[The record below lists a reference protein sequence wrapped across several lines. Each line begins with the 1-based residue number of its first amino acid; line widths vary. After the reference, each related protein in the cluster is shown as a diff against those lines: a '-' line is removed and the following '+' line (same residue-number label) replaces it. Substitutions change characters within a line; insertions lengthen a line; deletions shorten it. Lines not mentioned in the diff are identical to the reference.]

1 MVAGRR
7 GLSLAETLIG
17 MFLLAGGGF
26 ACVTLMLRASR
37 IQTQTMV
44 ALEGAR
50 LAEQCQ
56 QQVRV
61 WGQDPAR
68 FLTGTLYNDLNL
80 ADPAWN
86 GYTVR
91 IRMATTSQAVLSPNT
106 GMESGFAGSRRLLPQ
121 TQRNFTVEVRWGTN
135 AQQAVVLA
143 SSLGAPVRPVR
154 AVRPVQFTQLSGSA
168 SMLAEAVSSF
178 RVALFDN
185 LNQEIPGVTFH
196 WQVLPEFV
204 PSSTAGL
211 GSLDQS
217 LDRSGH
223 QVYFIHHYYA
233 GDPALP
239 NVSGWCRLRAQCRYG
254 GKVYVY
260 DTDPILLQ

>member
-1 MVAGRR
+1 MNRR

-17 MFLLAGGGF
+17 MFLLACGGF

-37 IQTQTMV
+37 IQTQTLV

-56 QQVRV
+56 ERVRA
-61 WGQDPAR
+61 WARDPVN
-68 FLTGTLYNDLNL
+68 FLSGTLYNDLTL
-80 ADPAWN
+80 SDAGGSD
-86 GYTVR
+86 YTVR
-91 IRMATTSQAVLSPNT
+91 IRMSGGPQAVLSPNT
-106 GMESGFAGSRRLLPQ
+106 SLESGFAGNQRQLPQ
-121 TQRNFTVEVRWGTN
+121 TQRNFTVEARWGN
-135 AQQAVVLA
+135 RAQQAVLLA
-143 SSLGAPVRPVR
+143 GSLGAPLRPVR
-154 AVRPVQFTQLSGSA
+154 ATRPVQFTQLSGSA
-168 SMLAEAVSSF
+168 TMLAEAVSSF
-178 RVALFDN
+178 RVGLFDSAS
-185 LNQEIPGVTFH
+185 QEIHGVTFH

-217 LDRSGH
+217 LDRGGH

-233 GDPALP
+233 GDPTLP
-239 NVSGWCRLRAQCRYG
+239 NVPGWCRLRAQCRYG